1 MCLPQLSRVNILNK
15 ISWFGTVT
23 SVIGSFT
30 VALGFAL
37 AGYTAFLV
45 GAVAW
50 LTIGVISK
58 NKPLIVLNGFFFA
71 ANLIGLYNAV
81 S

>member
-1 MCLPQLSRVNILNK
+1 MKNNL
-15 ISWFGTVT
+15 SWFGTLT

-30 VALGFAL
+30 VALGFML
-37 AGYTAFLV
+37 AGYSAFIL

-50 LTIGVISK
+50 LIVGFISK

-71 ANLIGLYNAV
+71 ANLIGLYRAV
-81 S
+81 FY